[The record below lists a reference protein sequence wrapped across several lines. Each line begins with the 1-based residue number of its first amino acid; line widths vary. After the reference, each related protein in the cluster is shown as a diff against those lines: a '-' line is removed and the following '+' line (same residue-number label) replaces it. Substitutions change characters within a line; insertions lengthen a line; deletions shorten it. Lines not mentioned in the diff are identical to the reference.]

1 MTQKQSG
8 KGPILALDLEK
19 FRVKYGL
26 SISSA
31 CEIFGLQRAKW
42 TALQKTPSVVLADN
56 TVCILLDFYERN
68 PATIPIRRIINIRQ
82 HMIDLGYDPDN
93 PTDKALF
100 ATTHGREK
108 AASYRWDSGQ
118 GGISKPVERLIEAT
132 DRLPTESGKKKR
144 QTLEGIARDVAE
156 RQGIRDPLARG
167 SWRKDD

>member
-1 MTQKQSG
+1 MTQKPSG

-42 TALQKTPSVVLADN
+42 TALQKTPSAVLTDN

-68 PATIPIRRIINIRQ
+68 PGTIPIRRIINIRQ
-82 HMIDLGYDPDN
+82 HMVDLGYDPDN

-108 AASYRWDSGQ
+108 AASYRWDGGQ

-132 DRLPTESGKKKR
+132 DRLPTESGRKKR
-144 QTLEGIARDVAE
+144 QILESIAREVAA
-156 RQGIRDPLARG
+156 RQGIRDPLSRG

>member
-1 MTQKQSG
+1 MNKKQLIR
-8 KGPILALDLEK
+8 GPILALDLEK

-31 CEIFGLQRAKW
+31 CEVFGLQRAKW
-42 TALQKTPSVVLADN
+42 TAMQKNPSGVVDDN
-56 TVCILLDFYERN
+56 TVCILLELYERN
-68 PATIPIRRIINIRQ
+68 PSTIPMRRIINIRQ
-82 HMIDLGYDPDN
+82 HMVDLGYDADN

-100 ATTHGREK
+100 ATTRGREK
-108 AASYRWDSGQ
+108 AASYRWDGGQ

-144 QTLEGIARDVAE
+144 QILEDIARGVAE

-167 SWRKDD
+167 SWRRDD